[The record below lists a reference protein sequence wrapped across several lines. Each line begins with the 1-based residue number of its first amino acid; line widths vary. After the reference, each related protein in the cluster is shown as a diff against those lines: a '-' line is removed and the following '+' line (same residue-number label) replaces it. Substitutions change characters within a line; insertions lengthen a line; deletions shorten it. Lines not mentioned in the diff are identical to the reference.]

1 MTTPNFNKGNGLL
14 PAIIQDENSG
24 KVLML
29 GYMNEEALRLTERTK
44 KVTFYS
50 RSRQKL
56 WVKGETSGNFIDVKK
71 IYYDCDGDCIL
82 VMGNPHGP
90 TCHKGTISCFGDVGD
105 SSYQFLS
112 KLENVITKKRD
123 SPDDKSYTSSLF
135 LRGINKIAQKVGEE
149 AVEVI
154 IEAKDNDKGKFLG
167 ESADLIYH
175 FMVLL
180 NAKGCKFSEVVEI
193 LKERHKIK

>member
-1 MTTPNFNKGNGLL
+1 MSKLNFEKGNGLL
-14 PAIIQDENSG
+14 PAVIQDEHSG

-29 GYMNEEALRLTERTK
+29 GYMNEEAFKLTERTK

-50 RSRQKL
+50 RSRKKL
-56 WVKGETSGNFIDVKK
+56 WVKGETSGNFLDVKK
-71 IYYDCDGDCIL
+71 IHLDCDGDSIL
-82 VMGNPHGP
+82 IMANPHGP
-90 TCHKGTISCFGDVGD
+90 TCHKGTTSCFGDTGE
-105 SSYQFLS
+105 SSFQFLS
-112 KLENVITKKRD
+112 KLENVITKRRD

-135 LRGINKIAQKVGEE
+135 LKGINKIAQKVGEE

-167 ESADLIYH
+167 ESADLMYH

-180 NAKGCKFSEVVEI
+180 NAKGCHFSEVVEV